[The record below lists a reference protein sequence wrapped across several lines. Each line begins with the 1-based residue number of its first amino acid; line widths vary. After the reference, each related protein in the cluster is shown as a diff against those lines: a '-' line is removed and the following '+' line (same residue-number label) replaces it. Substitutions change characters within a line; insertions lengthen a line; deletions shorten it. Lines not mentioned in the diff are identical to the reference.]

1 MSIPRLFAMRSVV
14 PLLSPV
20 SMATSMPRA
29 RSAPGVSIVPA
40 DAPSPSE
47 EVVDD
52 RAREMAKAQLDKN
65 AARSAARRAREL
77 AEMTAKSA

>member
-1 MSIPRLFAMRSVV
+1 MRNST
-14 PLLSPV
+14 SPP
-20 SMATSMPRA
+20 SRRDSNKTASGK
-29 RSAPGVSIVPA
+29 PGAVHI
-40 DAPSPSE
+40 DGSPSE

-65 AARSAARRAREL
+65 ATRSAARRAREL